1 MNRAYRVASQW
12 SVTFLGGALLWLA
25 LGRAITDTDEPL
37 VDFIEVSL
45 PVAVGL
51 GLIVGGIWLARTH
64 PIDRIT
70 QLTKWLLGGALVG
83 VAVTL
88 WILFIIS
95 LEQVPAGEPI
105 VLVLNDVAL
114 FMAAGILLGYYA
126 TGLEAREQQL
136 ELSEQRFRALTENSS
151 FAVIT
156 IDESSTIRYANDA
169 VEELFGYSPKSLTG
183 EPLATLMPGR
193 LQEPHRDAMAQYLSA
208 GERSLDWA
216 GLELVGQRANG
227 AEFPVE
233 VSFGEYAVAD
243 EHLFTGVIQ
252 DVSDRKAAEHRLHQ
266 HTSKVTQLHEIATDI
281 TAADSRA
288 AIHQRAAD
296 GAVELFGADVARV
309 AVVEGDQFVPAA
321 SSGSEDIDDSEPMPL
336 SFGYAGQSYQ
346 TDTVLRVDDLAD
358 TRSAARSPI
367 RDGGG
372 KSEPQSC
379 EDPRALLS
387 IPLEGYGVL
396 QVFASEPGA
405 FAERDEDVAE
415 MLATHVVTALDRMS
429 AEAMIRRERDRLEE
443 FASLLS
449 HDLRNPLNVAQGRLE
464 LIQMTGEI
472 DHVDAIDRALNRME
486 RLIEDMLT
494 LAREGDAVGETEPVA
509 LRAVANQAW
518 TNVTTKSASLEVE
531 SSVQID
537 ADRSRL
543 IQVFE
548 NLYRNAIEHGG
559 DGVTIRVGSL
569 DDGFYIEDTGPGIP
583 EDERDDV
590 FESGYTTNQDGTGF
604 GLAIVKRI
612 VEAHGWK
619 IKVTEGTDGGARFE
633 VSGT

>member
-1 MNRAYRVASQW
+1 M
-12 SVTFLGGALLWLA
+12 
-25 LGRAITDTDEPL
+25 
-37 VDFIEVSL
+37 
-45 PVAVGL
+45 
-51 GLIVGGIWLARTH
+51 GGIWLAQTH
-64 PIDRIT
+64 PVDRIT

-88 WILFIIS
+88 WVLFIIS

-105 VLVLNDVAL
+105 VLVLNDVGL

-169 VEELFGYSPKSLTG
+169 VEDLFGYSPGLLTG
-183 EPLATLMPGR
+183 EPLTTLMPDR

-208 GERSLDWA
+208 GERSPDWA
-216 GLELVGQRANG
+216 GRELVGQRANG

-266 HTSKVTQLHEIATDI
+266 HTTKVTQLHEIATDI

-309 AVVEGDQFVPAA
+309 AVVEGDRLVPAA
-321 SSGSEDIDDSEPMPL
+321 SSSSEDIGDREPMPL

-358 TRSAARSPI
+358 TRSTARSPI

-372 KSEPQSC
+372 ESEPQPR

-396 QVFASEPGA
+396 QVLASEPGA
-405 FAERDEDVAE
+405 FTERDEDVAE
-415 MLATHVVTALDRMS
+415 MLATHVVTALDRVS
-429 AEAMIRRERDRLEE
+429 AEATIRRERDRLEE

-449 HDLRNPLNVAQGRLE
+449 HDLRNPLNVAQ
-464 LIQMTGEI
+464 
-472 DHVDAIDRALNRME
+472 VVWN
-486 RLIEDMLT
+486 
-494 LAREGDAVGETEPVA
+494 
-509 LRAVANQAW
+509 
-518 TNVTTKSASLEVE
+518 
-531 SSVQID
+531 SS
-537 ADRSRL
+537 R
-543 IQVFE
+543 
-548 NLYRNAIEHGG
+548 
-559 DGVTIRVGSL
+559 
-569 DDGFYIEDTGPGIP
+569 
-583 EDERDDV
+583 
-590 FESGYTTNQDGTGF
+590 
-604 GLAIVKRI
+604 
-612 VEAHGWK
+612 
-619 IKVTEGTDGGARFE
+619 
-633 VSGT
+633 

>member
-1 MNRAYRVASQW
+1 MNRANRVASQW
-12 SVTFLGGALLWLA
+12 SVTFLGGVLLWLA
-25 LGRAITDTDEPL
+25 LGRAITDTDELL

-51 GLIVGGIWLARTH
+51 GLIVGGIWLAQTH
-64 PIDRIT
+64 PVDRIT

-88 WILFIIS
+88 WVLFIIS

-105 VLVLNDVAL
+105 VLVLNDVGL

-169 VEELFGYSPKSLTG
+169 VEDLFGYSPGLLTG
-183 EPLATLMPGR
+183 EPLTTLMPDR

-208 GERSLDWA
+208 GERSPDWA
-216 GLELVGQRANG
+216 GRELVGQRANG

-266 HTSKVTQLHEIATDI
+266 HTTKVTQLHEIATDI

-309 AVVEGDQFVPAA
+309 AVVEGDRLVPAA
-321 SSGSEDIDDSEPMPL
+321 SSSSEDIGDREPMPL

-358 TRSAARSPI
+358 TRSTARSPI

-372 KSEPQSC
+372 ESEPQPR

-396 QVFASEPGA
+396 QVLASEPGA
-405 FAERDEDVAE
+405 FTERDEDVAE
-415 MLATHVVTALDRMS
+415 MLATHVVTALDRVS
-429 AEAMIRRERDRLEE
+429 AEATIRRERDRLEE

-449 HDLRNPLNVAQGRLE
+449 HDLRNPLNVAQ
-464 LIQMTGEI
+464 
-472 DHVDAIDRALNRME
+472 VVWN
-486 RLIEDMLT
+486 
-494 LAREGDAVGETEPVA
+494 
-509 LRAVANQAW
+509 
-518 TNVTTKSASLEVE
+518 
-531 SSVQID
+531 SS
-537 ADRSRL
+537 R
-543 IQVFE
+543 
-548 NLYRNAIEHGG
+548 
-559 DGVTIRVGSL
+559 
-569 DDGFYIEDTGPGIP
+569 
-583 EDERDDV
+583 
-590 FESGYTTNQDGTGF
+590 
-604 GLAIVKRI
+604 
-612 VEAHGWK
+612 
-619 IKVTEGTDGGARFE
+619 
-633 VSGT
+633 